1 MNKPLLIGIVDDDEI
16 YQFTLTRIISRYRLA
31 NKTLSFLDGEKAI
44 EYLTDNILIEDN
56 IPDVI
61 FLDNNMPIMD
71 GWQFIEEY
79 AKMESKIKKKVLIF
93 MVSSSVDPNDIERA
107 NKTNQISDYFIKPV
121 SIEDINGVFDNLEK
135 FI

>member
-1 MNKPLLIGIVDDDEI
+1 MNTPLLIGIIDDDEI
-16 YQFTLTRIISRYRLA
+16 YQFTLTRIISRYRITY
-31 NKTLSFLDGEKAI
+31 KTLSFLDGEKAM

-79 AKMESKIKKKVLIF
+79 EKMESKINKKVLIF
-93 MVSSSVDPNDIERA
+93 MVSSSVDPKDIERA

-135 FI
+135 FF